1 MLMGEVSF
9 IFIIMGGNIG
19 NIIFNIYIYILILD
33 FFKLKCVKKLKREI
47 LIWRMNMKNYGV
59 NIVMMEVNE

>member
-19 NIIFNIYIYILILD
+19 NIIFNIYIYIFRVRD
-33 FFKLKCVKKLKREI
+33 
-47 LIWRMNMKNYGV
+47 
-59 NIVMMEVNE
+59 